1 MIIRTI
7 LIIVFI
13 LLPSLFMYLIIV
25 GGNMNK
31 SDKEIEFEKEEQIK
45 IIDENRRK

>member
-1 MIIRTI
+1 MILRTI

-31 SDKEIEFEKEEQIK
+31 SEKEREFELEEQSK
-45 IIDENRRK
+45 IIDKNRRK

>member
-7 LIIVFI
+7 LIIIFI
-13 LLPSLFMYLIIV
+13 LLPSLLMYLVIV

-31 SDKEIEFEKEEQIK
+31 SDKEIELELEEQRK
-45 IIDENRRK
+45 IINETRRK